1 MIGVNR
7 AVYEGGVYQGQDL
20 FDSRVSLIQYRELF
34 NAFPQV
40 TFPISVLASVTN
52 QELVS
57 YSLDL
62 SQRRDQRSLVVLE
75 HAAVHRA

>member
-7 AVYEGGVYQGQDL
+7 SVYPGGVYQGQDL

-40 TFPISVLASVTN
+40 TFP
-52 QELVS
+52 
-57 YSLDL
+57 DL
-62 SQRRDQRSLVVLE
+62 GAGQRDAIRNWS
-75 HAAVHRA
+75 ATPGSFPTS